1 MEGEGKNQ
9 VGDADRDHGL
19 MVDKKEKWCSF
30 TPLLSNSVIHSKF
43 ILYALDSSFVNGQ
56 NDCEDSV

>member
-9 VGDADRDHGL
+9 VGDADGDNGL

-30 TPLLSNSVIHSKF
+30 THLLSNSMIHSTF
-43 ILYALDSSFVNGQ
+43 VLCALDSSFVNGQ
-56 NDCEDSV
+56 NDCEDPA